1 MAEKVTTGT
10 TGPSG
15 AGHVKVFS
23 PLDSGTFVPQL
34 VWLALTFGLLYVLLK
49 RFALPRVGEVI
60 EERRERIQRDFEKAE
75 RLKAETEQALA
86 NYEQALVEARTRANA
101 IAKDMRDKLA
111 AEVDKERAAVDAQ
124 VGRKLADAEARIA
137 QSKAKAMASVG
148 DIAADTASAVVGKLL
163 GKEVTKDEVQRALL
177 QRAAE

>member
-1 MAEKVTTGT
+1 MAEKVTTAT

-15 AGHVKVFS
+15 TGHVKVFS

-60 EERRERIQRDFEKAE
+60 EERRDRIQRDFEKAE
-75 RLKAETEQALA
+75 KLKAETEQALA
-86 NYEQALVEARTRANA
+86 TYEQALAEARTRANA

-124 VGRKLADAEARIA
+124 VARKLADAETRIG